1 MKEVRPT
8 MMDRWDM
15 MDGFNGT
22 GALWML
28 LAILLIGVLVV
39 IAIWLIFRANRTVQ
53 APPSPSA
60 TDILRERFARG
71 EITQEQFEA
80 ARKALGG

>member
-1 MKEVRPT
+1 

-22 GALWML
+22 GSLWMF
-28 LAILLIGVLVV
+28 LAVVLIGVVVV
-39 IAIWLIFRANRTVQ
+39 ISVWLIVRSNHAGS
-53 APPSPSA
+53 PPASTA
-60 TDILRERFARG
+60 MDILRERFARG
-71 EITQEQFEA
+71 EITQEEFEA